1 MSRTLTIVLAFALA
15 SLASC
20 GGDSGSDDYQM
31 ALDQANAKQAEAI
44 SLAPASPCNAVQQCA
59 NLSLIQPEGHCSA
72 VSYRPYSLASP
83 TASAASTA
91 AADERSLAYHAIAI
105 APPPMT
111 ACAAMVVQPPGL
123 ACVSNTCQAV
133 APAN

>member
-1 MSRTLTIVLAFALA
+1 MIKTTLLALMAL

-31 ALDQANAKQAEAI
+31 AVQQANAKQTEAI

-59 NLSLIQPEGHCSA
+59 SLQLVSPEGHCGSPY
-72 VSYRPYSLASP
+72 YRPYSLVSP
-83 TASAASTA
+83 TADAASAA
-91 AADERSLAYHAIAI
+91 AADERVLAQHAILLAPPPIIACTAAVI
-105 APPPMT
+105 APPT
-111 ACAAMVVQPPGL
+111 LG
-123 ACVSNTCQAV
+123 CVANTCQAV